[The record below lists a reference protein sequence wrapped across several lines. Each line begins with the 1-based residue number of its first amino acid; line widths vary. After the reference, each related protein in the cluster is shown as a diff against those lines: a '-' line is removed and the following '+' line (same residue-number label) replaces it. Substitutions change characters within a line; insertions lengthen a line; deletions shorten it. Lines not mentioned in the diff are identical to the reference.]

1 MALRGGEVDETPVG
15 EQVQRSPVGEGERL
29 DHGAGLA
36 ALDIPRFLGAFFALV
51 GALGLIHALVTSTRR
66 RRPLFAVWRSV
77 GFTPGQVR
85 RSVLWQGI
93 LVTGAGLLIG
103 LPVGLVVGRLAF
115 ARVIDDLGVID
126 TPSTPTLLL
135 VLTVPVALGLAL
147 VVAALPAWSAAR
159 GPAARFLRT
168 E

>member
-1 MALRGGEVDETPVG
+1 M
-15 EQVQRSPVGEGERL
+15 
-29 DHGAGLA
+29 
-36 ALDIPRFLGAFFALV
+36 
-51 GALGLIHALVTSTRR
+51 
-66 RRPLFAVWRSV
+66 
-77 GFTPGQVR
+77 
-85 RSVLWQGI
+85 LWQGI

-115 ARVIDDLGVID
+115 AWVIDDLGVID

>member
-1 MALRGGEVDETPVG
+1 M
-15 EQVQRSPVGEGERL
+15 
-29 DHGAGLA
+29 
-36 ALDIPRFLGAFFALV
+36 
-51 GALGLIHALVTSTRR
+51 
-66 RRPLFAVWRSV
+66 
-77 GFTPGQVR
+77 
-85 RSVLWQGI
+85 LWQGI

-115 ARVIDDLGVID
+115 AWVIDDLGVID
-126 TPSTPTLLL
+126 TPSTPALLL
-135 VLTVPVALGLAL
+135 VVTGPVALGLAL